1 MNDST
6 AIQAPTVSVP
16 SLASSAML
24 VELSISVPT
33 MKRKDKAAAKDIA
46 EQNGAEA
53 SDINASKD
61 ILGGCVQ
68 LKDLQNWQFREVRQ
82 RVHYSMTKPWS
93 DSGLRII
100 TTINYPDY
108 INIMSQLEQEFW
120 QRVQTV
126 LDVYDWEIIQ
136 AQTRLG
142 NMFNA
147 ALYPTKEELCGK
159 FKFNLTSIPLPD
171 AADFRV
177 DLPDEAVKVLKEA
190 YERHYNDSIKG
201 AMDSVLK
208 EVIELLTRFH
218 KQLDRGY
225 IAEGT
230 LDQIYL
236 LLDTMR
242 TCNLTQDTQIEAARL
257 KLEEQFRGLG
267 RLSLSKE
274 ALKEDDVL
282 RAETKSVL
290 EDVIKSLP
298 TIDM

>member
-1 MNDST
+1 MPLT
-6 AIQAPTVSVP
+6 
-16 SLASSAML
+16 
-24 VELSISVPT
+24 
-33 MKRKDKAAAKDIA
+33 
-46 EQNGAEA
+46 
-53 SDINASKD
+53 
-61 ILGGCVQ
+61 LG
-68 LKDLQNWQFREVRQ
+68 L
-82 RVHYSMTKPWS
+82 
-93 DSGLRII
+93 I
-100 TTINYPDY
+100 
-108 INIMSQLEQEFW
+108 
-120 QRVQTV
+120 
-126 LDVYDWEIIQ
+126 
-136 AQTRLG
+136 
-142 NMFNA
+142 
-147 ALYPTKEELCGK
+147 
-159 FKFNLTSIPLPD
+159 
-171 AADFRV
+171 
-177 DLPDEAVKVLKEA
+177 
-190 YERHYNDSIKG
+190 
-201 AMDSVLK
+201 SVLK